1 MNFQRIWA
9 ISLTRI
15 YPIRSP
21 AHLFRMLMGP
31 VVLTILFGF
40 IAAGFS
46 QETASNAPLILMA
59 TTVIWQLVM
68 YPHQEITLTALSD
81 LTSSHF
87 MQLFSTPLTKPELA
101 AALLLPTAFTTI
113 FVFLICAFGIIL
125 IHGYNPFFAGLPL
138 LPLLANLFIFGEAF
152 GLLSATILIRFG
164 EQLKHLALMLD
175 WFIVVLSGVY
185 YPYDKMAGWLQALG
199 KMFPLGYIFGFVRGE
214 PWVFDFSYMQIVIIT
229 FLLSV
234 SYLLLVFFLFDR
246 AIERVRKHGSSL

>member
-15 YPIRSP
+15 YPMRSA

-40 IAAGFS
+40 IATGFQ

-101 AALLLPTAFTTI
+101 AALLLPTFFTTI
-113 FVFLICAFGIIL
+113 FVFLICALGVIL
-125 IHGYNPFFAGLPL
+125 IHGYNPLFAGWPL

-152 GLLSATILIRFG
+152 GLLSATIVIRFG
-164 EQLKHLALMLD
+164 EQVSQLALMLD

-185 YPYDKMAGWLQALG
+185 YPYEKMAGWLQMLG
-199 KMFPLGYIFGFVRGE
+199 KAFPLGYIFGFVRGE
-214 PWVFDFSYMQIVIIT
+214 SWVFEFSYTHIAVVT

-234 SYLLLVFFLFDR
+234 SYLVLVFFLFSR
-246 AIERVRKHGSSL
+246 AIERIRMRGSTL